1 MARSPVRVAYI
12 CKAVSEESPVVATQ
26 VAWIRSLA
34 SLDGVHA
41 VTVLTPK
48 AKPVSLPAN
57 VTVSEFGRGYRGL
70 FRFFFR
76 AIKVARSVDF
86 FLVVQGGPYPA
97 LLLPIKLAWRRP
109 IYQWKAHSH
118 VSPRMEF
125 YARWCDDLLF
135 TATESSL
142 PIDSPKV
149 RVVGHGIDTDA
160 FRPREPRSPER
171 NLLYV
176 GRVAPIKRLDS
187 LLRAVSACN
196 RRYGTDYRLDIVGP
210 GQTENIDELLASA
223 DSPGQSA
230 AVRYLGIHRHSDLP
244 ELMSHYWA
252 MANFSRT
259 ALDKSALEA
268 MACGLPVVTTNK
280 STLEALP
287 TDLRQLLGADEGD
300 EQSEAE
306 AIHRVMSLER
316 EAYGAVAEAVRELVV
331 RDHSLDRLFAKIMAH
346 IEGHRSTT
354 SSS

>member
-1 MARSPVRVAYI
+1 MARSSVRVAYI

-34 SLDGVHA
+34 SLDGVDA
-41 VTVLTPK
+41 VAVLTPK
-48 AKPVSLPAN
+48 ARPVSLPAN

-76 AIKVARSVDF
+76 AIKMARSVDF
-86 FLVVQGGPYPA
+86 FFIVQGGPYPA

-118 VSPRMEF
+118 VSRRMRF
-125 YARWCDDLLF
+125 YARWCDDLIF

-160 FRPREPRSPER
+160 FRPKEGRSPER
-171 NLLYV
+171 KLLYV
-176 GRVAPIKRLDS
+176 GRVAPIKRLDN
-187 LLRAVSACN
+187 LLRALSACN
-196 RRYGTDYRLDIVGP
+196 ERYGTEYQLDVVGP
-210 GQTENIDELLASA
+210 GQTENIDDLLALAESL
-223 DSPGQSA
+223 GQGET
-230 AVRYLGIHRHSDLP
+230 VRYLGVQRHSDLP
-244 ELMSHYWA
+244 ELMSQYWA

-268 MACGLPVVTTNK
+268 MACGLPLVTTNK

-287 TDLRQLLGADEGD
+287 TGLRQLLGADEGD
-300 EQSEAE
+300 EQAEAE
-306 AIHRVMSLER
+306 VIQRVMSLDLD
-316 EAYGAVAEAVRELVV
+316 AYRDVAEAVRELVV
-331 RDHSLDRLFAKIMAH
+331 KDHSLDRLFAKIMAH
-346 IEGHRSTT
+346 IEAHRSP